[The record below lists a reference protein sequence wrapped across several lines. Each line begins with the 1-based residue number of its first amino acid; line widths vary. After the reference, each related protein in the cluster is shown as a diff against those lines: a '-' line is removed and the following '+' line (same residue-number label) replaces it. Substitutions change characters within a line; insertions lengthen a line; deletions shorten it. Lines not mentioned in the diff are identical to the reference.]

1 MQAAEHIF
9 EGEFADLMD
18 DDVAGTDPGPKSSG
32 SGVQP
37 ARIMV
42 CSMNL
47 VQISKLIV
55 SRHRKTMIRTKER
68 WTSMMRTQKE
78 AVSA

>member
-42 CSMNL
+42 CSTNL
-47 VQISKLIV
+47 V
-55 SRHRKTMIRTKER
+55 
-68 WTSMMRTQKE
+68 
-78 AVSA
+78 